1 METEKTKNKKEAN
14 AAAPKKRVNSKAKGS
29 GFEGKVSKILSESFA
44 PMKFARTP
52 GSGARVGGQNFGAFG
67 KFFSQEALNLFVG
80 DVVPVNE
87 QDCENNFRFIVECK
101 AYKDAEKLE
110 ALLSGSSN
118 IYKWMEEVLVDS
130 SKVERDGIV
139 IFKWNNTPL
148 YAAVIE
154 SITLPNIPRIILNNG
169 IQVVH
174 LQQLLEFKE
183 FWFKPKK

>member
-1 METEKTKNKKEAN
+1 MEKSISPKTKDQ
-14 AAAPKKRVNSKAKGS
+14 AATKKRVNSKAKGS
-29 GFEGKVSKILSESFA
+29 GFEGKVSKILSEAFV

-52 GSGARVGGQNFGAFG
+52 GSGARVGGQNFGMFG
-67 KFFSQEALNLFVG
+67 KFFSQETLNLFVG

-87 QDCENNFRFIVECK
+87 QDCEKNFRFIVECK

-118 IYKWMEEVLVDS
+118 IYKWMEEVLIDS
-130 SKVERDGIV
+130 SKVGRDGIV

-154 SITLPNIPRIILNNG
+154 SVVLPNIPRIMLNNG
-169 IQVVH
+169 IRVVH
-174 LQQLLEFKE
+174 LNSLLEFKE
-183 FWFKPKK
+183 FWFTDKK